1 METLSMG
8 RPKLFNSSEKIANII
23 INAWRDTCGDEKVK
37 EEKTKHYYDALTIYM
52 CSVIQTDIDQTWIKI
67 LNSLKKDEF
76 RQVKQLIAELM
87 TCRLPPAVR
96 EALENNDSY
105 DRNDDRVSLELTIK
119 ESDVMF
125 KSALQ
130 FDGEICLVVDRAVK
144 LDKNI
149 LKLEVSSWSVI
160 IGEGDEC
167 KTNLASFPPDVKTSW
182 VEMIESTYLYLIKEK
197 RLIEI

>member
-1 METLSMG
+1 M
-8 RPKLFNSSEKIANII
+8 KLFNSSEKIANII
-23 INAWRDTCGDEKVK
+23 INAWRDTCGDVKVK
-37 EEKTKHYYDALTIYM
+37 EEKAKQYYDALTKYM
-52 CSVIQTDIDQTWIKI
+52 CSAIQTDIDQTWIKV
-67 LNSLKKDEF
+67 LNSLKKDEL
-76 RQVKQLIAELM
+76 RQVKELIAGLM
-87 TCRLPPAVR
+87 TCRLPTAVG

-125 KSALQ
+125 KSALH
-130 FDGEICLVVDRAVK
+130 FDGEICLIVDRAVK
-144 LDKNI
+144 LDENI
-149 LKLEVSSWSVI
+149 LKLDVSSWSVI

-182 VEMIESTYLYLIKEK
+182 VEMLEETYLYLIKEK